1 MAIKE
6 ADPNATVV
14 GPNHAYDP
22 SYNEMLGFLNFCKTN
37 DCLPDVIT
45 WHELQVS
52 DLNNLNINN
61 TNNSIQRYRSAA
73 RDAGVEEKQVV
84 INEYADFADCGVPGR
99 LVNWIAR
106 LEDNQVY
113 GCLPFWH
120 QANNLNDLAAN
131 ANQGNG
137 AWWVYK
143 WYGDMSGKTLGVEQS
158 NTSVE

>member
-1 MAIKE
+1 
-6 ADPNATVV
+6 
-14 GPNHAYDP
+14 
-22 SYNEMLGFLNFCKTN
+22 MLGFLNFCKTN

-106 LEDNQVY
+106 LEDKSGLRMPSV
-113 GCLPFWH
+113 
-120 QANNLNDLAAN
+120 LA
-131 ANQGNG
+131 
-137 AWWVYK
+137 
-143 WYGDMSGKTLGVEQS
+143 SGK
-158 NTSVE
+158 